1 MSLRAWGLAGALAGA
16 ILSMLYFAP
25 AAWLAQALYSASGQ
39 RVLLTQTEGRVWQ
52 GSAQLILLGGAQSQ
66 DASALPGRIS
76 WRLHPFGFKGLAI
89 DLTASCCT
97 AIPMVLIARAGW
109 GFSGGYWQVDAARLD
124 SQWPAAWLS
133 GLGAPWN
140 TLQLDGTLQLS
151 SPEGLRW
158 RQHGQRA
165 EIQGGLI
172 LDVLNASSRISTLK
186 PLGSYRLQIKG
197 APLSDGSSAQAD
209 GKASP
214 AQAEVQLQTLQGAL
228 KLSGQ
233 GQCALLAHG
242 VHFSFRGE
250 ASSSDSDL
258 PLLSNLL
265 NIIGRRQGN
274 VALLSFN

>member
-1 MSLRAWGLAGALAGA
+1 MSLRAWGMLGALVGA
-16 ILSMLYFAP
+16 ILSVLYFAP
-25 AAWLAQALYSASGQ
+25 AAWLAHAVYSASGQ
-39 RVLLTQTEGRVWQ
+39 RVLLTQTECRVWQ

-76 WRLHPFGFKGLAI
+76 WRLHPFGFQGLGV

-97 AIPMVLIARAGW
+97 SVPMVLIARAGW
-109 GFSGGYWQVDAARLD
+109 GYWQIDAARLD

-140 TLQLDGTLQLS
+140 TLQLEGSLQLS
-151 SPEGLRW
+151 SPGGLRW
-158 RQHGQRA
+158 RQQGQRA
-165 EIQGGLI
+165 EIQGGLT

-186 PLGSYRLQIKG
+186 PLGSYRLLLKG
-197 APLSDGSSAQAD
+197 APMSDSRSTQAGDKAPPAQAD
-209 GKASP
+209 L
-214 AQAEVQLQTLQGAL
+214 QLKTLQGAL
-228 KLSGQ
+228 QLSGQ

-242 VHFSFRGE
+242 VRFSFRGE